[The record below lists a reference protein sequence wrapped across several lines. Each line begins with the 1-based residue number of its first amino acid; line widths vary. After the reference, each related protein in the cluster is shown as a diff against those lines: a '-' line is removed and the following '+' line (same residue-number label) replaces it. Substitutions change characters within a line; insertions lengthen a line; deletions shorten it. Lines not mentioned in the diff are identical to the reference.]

1 MLSYG
6 FPRIIATSATEPR
19 DRLINLIST
28 FMDMPLDQRPGVT
41 PFIRDLE
48 ADLKHSD
55 LDMADSARVMV
66 IVLSS

>member
-1 MLSYG
+1 
-6 FPRIIATSATEPR
+6 
-19 DRLINLIST
+19 
-28 FMDMPLDQRPGVT
+28 MDMPLDQRPGVT